1 MMKKTIRYLGI
12 IFLVVLSILV
22 INTVTSK
29 VNANTYQ
36 TRMNLEEPQNNIK
49 SSKKVQLKGWVMSS
63 SPSYSIKVYL
73 NDKEVSTI
81 TNRVVRNDVLN
92 AIKDSGGSKYNPK
105 PGYLQTIDLS
115 SYDSGTY
122 TLGLKVID
130 NKSNQLLEQTQ
141 RIINL
146 QSHATTMNLELP
158 TNRTNSK

>member
-1 MMKKTIRYLGI
+1 MKRLIHYFGFV
-12 IFLVVLSILV
+12 FLLVLSIFV
-22 INTVTSK
+22 INAITLN

-36 TRMNLEEPQNNIK
+36 TRMNLEEPQNDIK
-49 SSKKVQLKGWVMSS
+49 SSKKVQLKGWVMSN
-63 SPSYSIKVYL
+63 SPSYSIKAYL
-73 NDKEVSTI
+73 NEKEVATI

-130 NKSNQLLEQTQ
+130 NKSNQVLEQTQ

-146 QSHATTMNLELP
+146 QSYATTMNLEEP
-158 TNRTNSK
+158 INRTNSK